1 MDDNK
6 TKKTGSTS
14 MKKTKLLVLA
24 LILGSISTG
33 AISANAEETT
43 GKIEFTQGAG
53 GSNGDDLYIDHVS
66 NLDFGKK
73 EISLTDQ
80 DYKSTGHTFSVVDLT
95 GVYSGW
101 NLSVK
106 QNAQFKGNGKDLS
119 GAALSLTDV
128 GNPVGATGVTAPS
141 TVNATID
148 FTNFNQDQTIVQAAK
163 DEGKGQWTFN
173 HNANLHVPKSAL
185 AEKAAYQTTM
195 TWTLQ
200 QTPTNP

>member
-1 MDDNK
+1 
-6 TKKTGSTS
+6 

-33 AISANAEETT
+33 AISANAEEST

-53 GSNGDDLYIDHVS
+53 PNGDDLYIDHVS
-66 NLDFGKK
+66 DLDFGKK

-119 GAALSLTDV
+119 GATLSLTDV
-128 GNPVGATGVTAPS
+128 GNPVGAIGMTAP
-141 TVNATID
+141 ATINPTITFAD
-148 FTNFNQDQTIVQAAK
+148 FNQNQPIVKAAK
-163 DEGKGQWTFN
+163 NEGRGQWTFD
-173 HNANLHVPKSAL
+173 HNANLRVPKTAL
-185 AEKAAYQTTM
+185 AEKVAYQTTM
-195 TWTLQ
+195 TWTLEQ
-200 QTPTNP
+200 APTNP

>member
-1 MDDNK
+1 
-6 TKKTGSTS
+6 

-53 GSNGDDLYIDHVS
+53 HNGEDLYIDHVS

-80 DYKSTGHTFSVVDLT
+80 DYKSNGHTFSVVDLT

-101 NLSVK
+101 NLLVK

-128 GNPVGATGVTAPS
+128 GTPVGAKGVTAPS
-141 TVNATID
+141 TINPTIA
-148 FTNFNQDQTIVQAAK
+148 FTNFNQNQPTVQAAK

-173 HNANLHVPKSAL
+173 HNANLHVPKTAL
-185 AEKAAYQTTM
+185 AEKTTYQTTM
-195 TWTLQ
+195 TWTLEQ
-200 QTPTNP
+200 APTAP